1 MNLSD
6 FFPGDGSQGSGNNY
20 KGIEC
25 LREGRKDTTR
35 VEKIA
40 LPFCGFHEACRQ
52 DRQEIWAAVRRESH

>member
-6 FFPGDGSQGSGNNY
+6 FFPGDGSEGSGNNY
-20 KGIEC
+20 EGIEC
-25 LREGRKDTTR
+25 LREGRKDAMW

-52 DRQEIWAAVRRESH
+52 DRPEIWAAICHE